1 MLAVEF
7 ADLVCRV
14 LPLKIELS
22 DLAIGDSFQT
32 KNPNQDQMALWNTG
46 FSAKGLS
53 AEEFAHPDE
62 FALGRCRSV
71 QALQVPVGEEH
82 EESNGAGDE
91 RLRSLFNWGIPLLL
105 HVLGITSGRS
115 MPSLRL
121 AMKCSRD
128 SPRTSSTADCTR
140 SSSFS

>member
-105 HVLGITSGRS
+105 HVPGYHFRKEHALVAPGDEVLEGLSENLFDGRLY
-115 MPSLRL
+115 PVE
-121 AMKCSRD
+121 
-128 SPRTSSTADCTR
+128 
-140 SSSFS
+140 